1 MSTTTNTDGTTT
13 KAARRGFTGIACLEC
28 GEKDTVLV
36 GLAELGFTCSACGED
51 FRASDVR
58 AMLAAWADVLEWID
72 RAPTR

>member
-1 MSTTTNTDGTTT
+1 MSTTTPTETTT
-13 KAARRGFTGIACLEC
+13 KAARRGFKGLRCLHC
-28 GEKDTVLV
+28 GEADTVLV